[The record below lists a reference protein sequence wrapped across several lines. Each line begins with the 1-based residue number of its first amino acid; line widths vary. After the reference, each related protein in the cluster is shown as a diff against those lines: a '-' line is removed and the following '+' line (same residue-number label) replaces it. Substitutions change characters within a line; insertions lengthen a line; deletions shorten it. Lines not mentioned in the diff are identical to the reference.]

1 MRDSWYVDLCRWFED
16 AIERC
21 RTQEYKDLAPIKAVP
36 NALDPLI
43 TDTLIRDRF
52 QRWYPAWKNNDF
64 EENNT

>member
-1 MRDSWYVDLCRWFED
+1 MRHFKYADLCRRFE
-16 AIERC
+16 AAVEHC
-21 RTQEYKDLAPIKAVP
+21 RKQEYKAPPPIKVVP

-43 TDTLIRDRF
+43 MDILLRDRF